1 MAYYGNLAGLA
12 AAFSWLATYADTA
25 WLARLGITS
34 VEDAAVLLL
43 RVYWPLTG
51 IALLAAIL
59 LPQVM
64 QLALALDSRLGVR
77 WPNLFVG
84 AWPSLM
90 RRFFTVLSYTVLV
103 GLVLHACAVL
113 PVLTATVAPHCSSI
127 LENAV
132 TKWSHALGST
142 HQLTLPDVQSYAPPD
157 TEPPLNVSVLTAAMA
172 GIVEDAVT
180 TAVYATFAAQAA
192 ARARVPTASSEG
204 AEAEAAASSDAA
216 DAAAN
221 AARDT
226 AHREVVTTVV
236 LRREPQRGHVPVTRA
251 PHQPPSWHR
260 FPAHRHALS
269 GWRSQLVLRPASCPC
284 ACSTSGRAQR

>member
-1 MAYYGNLAGLA
+1 MAYYGNVATLA
-12 AAFSWLATYADTA
+12 AVGAWLSTYMDTA
-25 WLARLGITS
+25 WLARLGVTS
-34 VEDAAVLLL
+34 VQEAAMLLVQ
-43 RVYWPLTG
+43 VYWPLAG

-59 LPQVM
+59 LPQAM
-64 QLALALDSRLGVR
+64 RLARVLDPGLAVR
-77 WPNLFVG
+77 WPDVFVG
-84 AWPSLM
+84 EWPSLM
-90 RRFFTVLSYTVLV
+90 RCFFTMLSYTALV
-103 GLVLHACAVL
+103 GLVLYVCAAL
-113 PVLTATVAPHCSSI
+113 PVLIATVAPHGSSI

-132 TKWSHALGST
+132 AKWSHALGST
-142 HQLTLPDVQSYAPPD
+142 HELMLPGVQVYAPPD

-180 TAVYATFAAQAA
+180 TAVTATFAAAQAA
-192 ARARVPTASSEG
+192 ARARVPIASSEG

-236 LRREPQRGHVPVTRA
+236 MTREPQRGQKSAT
-251 PHQPPSWHR
+251 
-260 FPAHRHALS
+260 PAAGISPAFLRIRCALS
-269 GWRSQLVLRPASCPC
+269 GWRSQPVLRPASRPC